1 MRRHLV
7 CVDYKDE
14 AERKRIEYTIEK
26 WKESSGIEKLKGI
39 AFFVERNLYGL
50 LNELMSKMNPE
61 SIEKLRV
68 YSLIEEKTPEVE
80 IKTVSFEIRSMES
93 PEITKKLLEIVMAK
107 NNARILPGTDRYF
120 SLTRKG
126 RVEIEIS
133 ENGDKLSFRITGN
146 AEAVERFSERLKKDL
161 EFFLGGGN
169 V

>member
-1 MRRHLV
+1 
-7 CVDYKDE
+7 
-14 AERKRIEYTIEK
+14 
-26 WKESSGIEKLKGI
+26 
-39 AFFVERNLYGL
+39 
-50 LNELMSKMNPE
+50 MSKMNPE

-126 RVEIEIS
+126 RVEIEVS
-133 ENGDKLSFRITGN
+133 ENGDKLRFRITGN
-146 AEAVERFSERLKKDL
+146 AGAVERFSERLKKDL